1 MTWDRAKLPWLPAA
15 PADFRARCKAVDAQD
30 GPCGGALQ
38 RLATHALSGNQLN
51 RLATSLGRVANATP
65 LAPFRLGLLSNA
77 TTSFIG
83 PAVVASAARHGLAV
97 ELVEAPFG
105 QEMQQ
110 ALDPASLLNAAKPD
124 AILLALD
131 HRAYPF
137 LALAETDQSPAALDH
152 LDTIREG
159 LAAHSGAAII
169 VQTLTEPSEAL
180 FGSLEPRVAGAL
192 GASVLAFNQHLA
204 QHPRP
209 GELSLDVAGL
219 ARSVGL
225 DRWHDPA
232 QWHLAKLP
240 FAQEMLP
247 LYAEHVARLLG
258 ALRGKSKKCLVL
270 DLDNT
275 CWGGVIGDDGMEG
288 VELGQGSAAGEAFA
302 AVQKLALTLR
312 DRGVVLAVCSKN
324 EEEIARQPFQEHPEM
339 ALKEAHIA
347 VFMANWQDKAS
358 NLEAIAK
365 ALNIG
370 VDALVLLDDNPAE
383 RAQVRGVLPMVGV
396 PELPR
401 DPALY
406 PRALLAGGYFEAAA
420 FTGDDRMR
428 AEQYQSNAK
437 RAQLQGSV
445 RDLDAYLRSL
455 EMVVHFAPF
464 DAVGRPRITQLINKT
479 NQFNLTTRRY
489 TEAEVTAMEAD
500 SSCFTLQVRLRD
512 TFGDNGMI
520 SEVVCRTIDP
530 TTWDIDVWLMSCR
543 VLGRGVEK
551 VTLNEV
557 VKHARAAGVATL
569 RGCYI
574 PTAKNKLVAAHY
586 PNLGFSLVDEVEETT
601 RWELALDSYA
611 PHAAPIVI
619 EDGFDSP
626 RSSGAER

>member
-1 MTWDRAKLPWLPAA
+1 
-15 PADFRARCKAVDAQD
+15 
-30 GPCGGALQ
+30 
-38 RLATHALSGNQLN
+38 
-51 RLATSLGRVANATP
+51 
-65 LAPFRLGLLSNA
+65 
-77 TTSFIG
+77 
-83 PAVVASAARHGLAV
+83 
-97 ELVEAPFG
+97 
-105 QEMQQ
+105 
-110 ALDPASLLNAAKPD
+110 
-124 AILLALD
+124 
-131 HRAYPF
+131 
-137 LALAETDQSPAALDH
+137 
-152 LDTIREG
+152 
-159 LAAHSGAAII
+159 
-169 VQTLTEPSEAL
+169 
-180 FGSLEPRVAGAL
+180 
-192 GASVLAFNQHLA
+192 
-204 QHPRP
+204 
-209 GELSLDVAGL
+209 
-219 ARSVGL
+219 
-225 DRWHDPA
+225 
-232 QWHLAKLP
+232 
-240 FAQEMLP
+240 
-247 LYAEHVARLLG
+247 
-258 ALRGKSKKCLVL
+258 
-270 DLDNT
+270 
-275 CWGGVIGDDGMEG
+275 
-288 VELGQGSAAGEAFA
+288 
-302 AVQKLALTLR
+302 
-312 DRGVVLAVCSKN
+312 
-324 EEEIARQPFQEHPEM
+324 M

-365 ALNIG
+365 ALDIG